1 MDRTD
6 MTPELQRYY
15 EQRFDMM
22 ASEGWKDLMD
32 DVKAM
37 LDATNTL
44 DGVKPEDV
52 RFKQGEISIMKWLL
66 TLKATSES
74 TFGDLK
80 REVSA

>member
-1 MDRTD
+1 

-22 ASEGWKDLMD
+22 ASEGWNDLME

-74 TFGDLK
+74 TFEDLK